1 VRHFGYSQ
9 GNIRH
14 WQPLLSKYSTP
25 QNTSY
30 KSTVRGLVCL
40 RTLSSKGLI
49 SSKAS
54 LLMSLGYLFLMPQF
68 TTRHAIDCE
77 LPLTADCCNKPM
89 LTPLH
94 ASQ

>member
-1 VRHFGYSQ
+1 MRHFGYSL

-68 TTRHAIDCE
+68 TTYD
-77 LPLTADCCNKPM
+77 
-89 LTPLH
+89 
-94 ASQ
+94 